1 MQGWIGIDVSQLT
14 LDVCVLRSEGKPAHR
29 QFKNEASGWAKLLRW
44 AQSFQCAEL
53 HFCMESTGAY
63 GNGLARF
70 LASEGQNVSVENPA
84 RIKHFGISQG
94 VLNKTDKV
102 DAKVIADYTRASN
115 PSPLRT
121 STPEVELPVD
131 LLRRVSSLESLL
143 VEEKNRLAQPGLHR
157 QVQRSLKGTI
167 RFLTQEIDRVK
178 KQIQSHV
185 DNHPDI
191 KADQELLESIP
202 GIGKDTALRILAE
215 IGDVR
220 QFRSGQS
227 VAAYAGLS
235 PRKHTSGTSI
245 RGRTHITKAGNRRLR
260 AALYM
265 PAMSAVRHNSLVR
278 ALYQRLLARGLSRMA
293 ALAAAMRKLLMIAY
307 GVLKHRTKF
316 SVDWSL
322 QKA

>member
-14 LDVCVLRSEGKPAHR
+14 LDACIVKSEGKHAHR
-29 QFKNEASGWAKLLRW
+29 QFKNEATGWAKLLRW

-53 HFCMESTGAY
+53 HFCLESTGAY
-63 GNGLARF
+63 GKGLAQF
-70 LASEGQNVSVENPA
+70 LANDGQKVSVENPA

-94 VLNKTDKV
+94 VLNKTDKA

-115 PSPLRT
+115 PSPWRL
-121 STPEVELPVD
+121 STPEVQ
-131 LLRRVSSLESLL
+131 LLVSLIRRSASLESLL
-143 VEEKNRLAQPGLHR
+143 IEEKNRLAQPGLPSE
-157 QVQRSLKGTI
+157 VIRSLKKTV
-167 RFLTQEIDRVK
+167 RFLEQEIDRIK

-185 DNHPDI
+185 DNHPDM

-215 IGDVR
+215 IGDIR
-220 QFRSGQS
+220 QFKSGQS

-235 PRKHTSGTSI
+235 PRQYTSGTSV

-265 PAMSAVRHNSLVR
+265 PAMSAVQHNSLVR
-278 ALYQRLLARGLSRMA
+278 ALYQRLLGKGLSRMA

-307 GVLKHRTKF
+307 GVLKTRAKF
-316 SVDWSL
+316 NPTWSPSTS
-322 QKA
+322 